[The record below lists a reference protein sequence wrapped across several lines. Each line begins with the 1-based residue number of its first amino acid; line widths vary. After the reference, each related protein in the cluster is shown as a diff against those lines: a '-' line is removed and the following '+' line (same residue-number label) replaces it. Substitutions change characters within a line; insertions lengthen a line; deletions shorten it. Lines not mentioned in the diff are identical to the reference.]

1 MPTTDEQL
9 ARLTQQIEQAQA
21 KKRKLLARQRAA
33 EQKAKR
39 SADTRRKILIGA
51 LVLSKL
57 DDPEHG
63 ARFRTF
69 LQRELHAFLT
79 REDDRALFADLLE
92 AAQDRQGT
100 EDARP

>member
-1 MPTTDEQL
+1 MPSTDERL
-9 ARLTQQIEQAQA
+9 ASLTRKIAQAQA
-21 KKRKLLARQRAA
+21 LKRTLLARQRAA

-39 SADTRRKILIGA
+39 SADTRRKILVGA

-69 LQRELHAFLT
+69 LQRELQAFLI

-92 AAQDRQGT
+92 ADQAGT
-100 EDARP
+100 GEASP

>member
-1 MPTTDEQL
+1 MPTTDEQI

-39 SADTRRKILIGA
+39 SADTRRKILVGA

-69 LQRELHAFLT
+69 LQRELHVLPDP
-79 REDDRALFADLLE
+79 R
-92 AAQDRQGT
+92 G
-100 EDARP
+100 